1 MEPFTCSLPKV
12 FFGCEELQNIGN
24 YVNAYGPKAFLAID
38 PYLEQ
43 SGLGKTT
50 VSLLQDASIETI
62 VYSEIDPDPDCFGV
76 DNAAEVASGEGC
88 DLVIA
93 MGGGSTIDFGKGVA
107 VMATNPGTCWE
118 YTRRKDHTPKEPSVS
133 TLPVIAIPTTAGTGS
148 GITHY
153 PGTCWEYT
161 RRKDHVPREPGDD
174 CLPVIAVPTT
184 AGTGSEITHYAVF
197 SNSKIKEK
205 STIVSERIVPRLAVV
220 DPELTYSCPPQ
231 LTALSGV
238 DVLAHSIE
246 AYINIHASPW
256 VRLVALEAIR
266 LVSEYLP
273 AVVRNGADTEAR
285 QKMAWASTLGGMAI
299 AHANPTLPHALGQ
312 AAGGYIHAPHGGSVA
327 ACLAQIM
334 RISYASDPQRF
345 AEIALAMDKKAAKL
359 PLDVQAEQAA
369 VLVDKLFDQIQ
380 VKVRFG
386 DFGMRAED
394 IDRITEIAMTGY
406 FTGISCHPKQVTA
419 AEIKQIYRDCL

>member
-133 TLPVIAIPTTAGTGS
+133 TLPVIAI
-148 GITHY
+148 
-153 PGTCWEYT
+153 
-161 RRKDHVPREPGDD
+161 
-174 CLPVIAVPTT
+174 PTT

>member
-1 MEPFTCSLPKV
+1 MKPFTCSLPKV
-12 FFGCEELQNIGN
+12 FFGCQELQHIGS
-24 YVNAYGPKAFLAID
+24 YVKAYGQKAFLAID

-43 SGLGKTT
+43 SGLDKTT
-50 VSLLQDASIETI
+50 VSLLQDAAIETI

-76 DNAAEVASGEGC
+76 DNAAKIAGGEGC

-93 MGGGSTIDFGKGVA
+93 VGGGSTIDFGKGVA

-118 YTRRKDHTPKEPSVS
+118 YTRRKDHTPKEPSAS
-133 TLPVIAIPTTAGTGS
+133 T
-148 GITHY
+148 
-153 PGTCWEYT
+153 
-161 RRKDHVPREPGDD
+161 
-174 CLPVIAVPTT
+174 LPVIAVPTT

-205 STIVSERIVPRLAVV
+205 STIVSERIVPRLALV

-246 AYINIHASPW
+246 ASINIHASPW

-273 AVVRNGADTEAR
+273 TVFLNGADSEAR

-327 ACLAQIM
+327 ACLSQIM

-345 AEIALAMDKKAAKL
+345 AEIALAMDKEAAKL

-419 AEIKQIYRDCL
+419 AEIKQIYHDCL

>member
-1 MEPFTCSLPKV
+1 MEPFRCSLPKV
-12 FFGCEELQNIGN
+12 FFGCQELQNIGN
-24 YVNAYGPKAFLAID
+24 YVIAYGQKAFLAID

-76 DNAAEVASGEGC
+76 DTAAKIAGGEGC

-93 MGGGSTIDFGKGVA
+93 VGGGSTIDFGKGVA

-133 TLPVIAIPTTAGTGS
+133 TLPVVAI
-148 GITHY
+148 
-153 PGTCWEYT
+153 
-161 RRKDHVPREPGDD
+161 
-174 CLPVIAVPTT
+174 PTT

-205 STIVSERIVPRLAVV
+205 STIVSERIVPRLAIV

-273 AVVRNGADTEAR
+273 TVFQNGADAEAR

-327 ACLAQIM
+327 ACLSQIM

-345 AEIALAMDKKAAKL
+345 AEIAQAMDKEAAKL
-359 PLDVQAEQAA
+359 PLNVQAEQAA

-386 DFGMRAED
+386 DLGMRAED

-406 FTGISCHPKQVTA
+406 FTGISCHPKQVTS

>member
-12 FFGCEELQNIGN
+12 FFGCGELQHIGN
-24 YVNAYGPKAFLAID
+24 YVKDFGQKAFLAID

-50 VSLLQDASIETI
+50 VSLLQDAAIKTI
-62 VYSEIDPDPDCFGV
+62 LYSEIDPDPDCFGV
-76 DNAAEVASGEGC
+76 DNAAKIAGSEGC

-93 MGGGSTIDFGKGVA
+93 VGGGSTIDFGKGVA

-118 YTRRKDHTPKEPSVS
+118 YTRRKDHAPKEPSAS
-133 TLPVIAIPTTAGTGS
+133 T
-148 GITHY
+148 
-153 PGTCWEYT
+153 
-161 RRKDHVPREPGDD
+161 
-174 CLPVIAVPTT
+174 LPVIAVPTT

-205 STIVSERIVPRLAVV
+205 STIVSERIVPRLALV
-220 DPELTYSCPPQ
+220 DPELTYTCPPQ

-246 AYINIHASPW
+246 ASINIHASPW

-266 LVSEYLP
+266 LVSAYLP
-273 AVVRNGADTEAR
+273 AVVQNGANADAR

-327 ACLAQIM
+327 ACLSQIM
-334 RISYASDPQRF
+334 RISHASDPQRF
-345 AEIALAMDKKAAKL
+345 AEIALAMDEGTAKL